1 MEDLDSAARAL
12 RESEE
17 LHRITLINM
26 SDAVFITDDDG
37 AFTFICPN
45 VDVIFG
51 YQSDEVRALGR
62 IARLLGRDVVDR
74 RQLAAAG
81 EIQNIEHEI
90 VRKDGARRAL
100 LLHIKQVAIKGGTTL
115 YACRDITERKQAE
128 ETIRRNEERLKMA
141 LEAASMGLWDWHV
154 PTGEMNWSSETHR
167 LLGDAARARVP
178 SFDSFM
184 ERVDSADR
192 DRVYQNMA
200 EALERGESYETEF
213 RVHGY
218 DNVDRWVM
226 GKGKAVRNG
235 KPLRMIGVFVD
246 FTDRYQIDRELREL
260 GGRLINAHEQERG
273 RLSRE
278 LHDDVAQRVG
288 LLSVE
293 LAQLR
298 EQLPQASK
306 EVTQQIATLSM
317 QTREIGAELHRLSH
331 ELHPARLRHLGL
343 EASIQGFCDELAE
356 KRHLTITHDV
366 AEIPRPIADDA
377 ALCLYRVTQE
387 ALHNVVK
394 HSGATRASVTLVV
407 NGNDVVL
414 TVSDN
419 GTGFD
424 QRAAHAKDTLGLVS
438 MRERARLLRG
448 RFDLRSRLGEG
459 TTVAVRIPVR
469 ESAPNDASR

>member
-1 MEDLDSAARAL
+1 MEDRDSTARAL

-37 AFTFICPN
+37 VFTFICPN

-62 IARLLGRDVVDR
+62 IATLLGRDLVDR
-74 RQLAAAG
+74 DQLAAAG
-81 EIQNIEHEI
+81 EVRNIEHEI
-90 VRKDGARRAL
+90 VRKDGGRRAL

-128 ETIRRNEERLKMA
+128 ETIRRNEERLTMA

-154 PTGEMNWSSETHR
+154 PTGEMNWSHETHR
-167 LLGDAARARVP
+167 LLGDAARTRVP
-178 SFDSFM
+178 SFDSFL
-184 ERVDSADR
+184 ERIDSADR
-192 DRVYQNMA
+192 DRVYRNMA

-218 DNVDRWVM
+218 DDVDRWVM
-226 GKGKAVRNG
+226 GKGKALRNG

-246 FTDRYQIDRELREL
+246 FTDRYQVDRELREL
-260 GGRLINAHEQERG
+260 GGRLINAHEQERV

-298 EQLPQASK
+298 DRLSPASV
-306 EVTQQIATLSM
+306 EVARQIATLSA
-317 QTREIGAELHRLSH
+317 QTREIGAGLHRLSH

-343 EASIQGFCDELAE
+343 EASIQGFCEELAE
-356 KRHLTITHDV
+356 AHGLTIVHDI
-366 AEIPRPIADDA
+366 AEIPRPLADDPT
-377 ALCLYRVTQE
+377 LCLYRITQE
-387 ALHNVVK
+387 ALHNVIK
-394 HSGATRASVTLVV
+394 HSGATSASVTLAVEM
-407 NGNDVVL
+407 NEVVL

-419 GTGFD
+419 GAGFD
-424 QRAAHAKDTLGLVS
+424 PRAAFGKDTLGLIS
-438 MRERARLLRG
+438 MRERARLVHG
-448 RFDLRSRLGEG
+448 RFDLWSRPGQG
-459 TTVAVRIPVR
+459 TTVAVRIPVP
-469 ESAPNDASR
+469 EEASV